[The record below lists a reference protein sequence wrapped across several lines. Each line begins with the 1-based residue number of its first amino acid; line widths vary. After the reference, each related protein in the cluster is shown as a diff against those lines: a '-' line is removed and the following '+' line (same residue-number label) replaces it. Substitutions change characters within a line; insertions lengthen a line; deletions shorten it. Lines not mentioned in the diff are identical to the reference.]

1 MKTLIIYEYPKA
13 LPDVLRWAET
23 LKLHEII
30 ENPDDLLWVFTLFKN
45 DEESEH
51 FWILPHNDLTMLKD
65 AMTDVTKVVLW
76 GAFDLNTLQTLTST
90 WESRLVS

>member
-30 ENPDDLLWVFTLFKN
+30 ENSDDLSWVFTFQK
-45 DEESEH
+45 
-51 FWILPHNDLTMLKD
+51 W
-65 AMTDVTKVVLW
+65 
-76 GAFDLNTLQTLTST
+76 
-90 WESRLVS
+90 